1 MKIIKKYGYLFLRFL
16 ACFFALVTLF
26 TPKIGASEGA
36 EYEYDR
42 VPNEY
47 AELAGG
53 IRDELAAE
61 MPDGIYSEDVGEV
74 GAAVAE
80 MCSVEYLFE
89 ALGSAVKLGF
99 EDAARL
105 FVMLSGVLVLASV
118 FSALKSSVASETLS
132 RAVSFC
138 TSCALFGCVIAMQAE
153 HFLRVDEFFERLSFI
168 MSGMIPVGTAIY
180 AMGGNL
186 STAAASNGTLYI
198 FLAFCEEVC
207 RASILPTAALCTAFS
222 LCSSFSSGINLHGL
236 SSAIKKCYTFVLG
249 LIMTVLLTVLS
260 TQTVL
265 ACAADSV
272 SSRAAKL
279 VASNI
284 IPIVGGSVGDTLRT
298 LSSSVGYLKS
308 ICGIGGILFIILL
321 LLPTLVT
328 LLLTRAVFILAVA
341 VADLVGCE
349 SESKL
354 LSELGSVYG
363 ILVAVVSMCSV
374 MFILALTIFVR
385 STVAVG

>member
-1 MKIIKKYGYLFLRFL
+1 MGSMR
-16 ACFFALVTLF
+16 
-26 TPKIGASEGA
+26 ASRTVISLCTV
-36 EYEYDR
+36 DLLI
-42 VPNEY
+42 PN
-47 AELAGG
+47 
-53 IRDELAAE
+53 
-61 MPDGIYSEDVGEV
+61 
-74 GAAVAE
+74 
-80 MCSVEYLFE
+80 
-89 ALGSAVKLGF
+89 
-99 EDAARL
+99 
-105 FVMLSGVLVLASV
+105 
-118 FSALKSSVASETLS
+118 
-132 RAVSFC
+132 
-138 TSCALFGCVIAMQAE
+138 
-153 HFLRVDEFFERLSFI
+153 
-168 MSGMIPVGTAIY
+168 
-180 AMGGNL
+180 
-186 STAAASNGTLYI
+186 TAA
-198 FLAFCEEVC
+198 
-207 RASILPTAALCTAFS
+207 
-222 LCSSFSSGINLHGL
+222 
-236 SSAIKKCYTFVLG
+236 
-249 LIMTVLLTVLS
+249 VLLTVLS